1 MTKELSGRT
10 VDIIGTSNICYYF
23 CDPTAGGGRFKRA
36 GCEEVVMVDF
46 KGGKDFQVS
55 EVLTFKRLMCR

>member
-10 VDIIGTSNICYYF
+10 VDIIGTSIIF
-23 CDPTAGGGRFKRA
+23 IITFVIQPLGGRFKRA
-36 GCEEVVMVDF
+36 GCEEVMMVDF

-55 EVLTFKRLMCR
+55 EVLIFKRLMC